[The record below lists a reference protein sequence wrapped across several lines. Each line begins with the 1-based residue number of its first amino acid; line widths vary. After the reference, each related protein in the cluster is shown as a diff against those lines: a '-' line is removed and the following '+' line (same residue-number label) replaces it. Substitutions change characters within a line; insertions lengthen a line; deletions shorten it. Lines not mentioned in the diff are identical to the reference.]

1 MDKSEL
7 ARGGRPAPLVTAAI
21 AVVAVL
27 AALASPSLAIGADRG
42 HGRGHAAH
50 GGHHGGH
57 AHRHFHHD
65 RHHRPHAGV
74 WIGSSWGYGPS
85 WYDDPWYRPYA
96 YPYGRPA
103 VIVQAPPVYVEQGG
117 VPTAQMWY
125 YCARPQGYY
134 PYVNSC
140 ATPWRAVVPGSVR

>member
-1 MDKSEL
+1 MDKSEQ
-7 ARGGRPAPLVTAAI
+7 ARGRRPAPLVAAAV

-27 AALASPSLAIGADRG
+27 AALASPSLAWGFDRG
-42 HGRGHAAH
+42 HGPGHGH
-50 GGHHGGH
+50 GHFHG
-57 AHRHFHHD
+57 HRHHHS
-65 RHHRPHAGV
+65 HASV
-74 WIGSSWGYGPS
+74 WIGSSWRYGPG

-96 YPYGRPA
+96 YRYGRPA
-103 VIVQAPPVYVEQGG
+103 VIVQTPPVYIEQGG

-140 ATPWRAVVPGSVR
+140 ATPWRAVPPGSVR